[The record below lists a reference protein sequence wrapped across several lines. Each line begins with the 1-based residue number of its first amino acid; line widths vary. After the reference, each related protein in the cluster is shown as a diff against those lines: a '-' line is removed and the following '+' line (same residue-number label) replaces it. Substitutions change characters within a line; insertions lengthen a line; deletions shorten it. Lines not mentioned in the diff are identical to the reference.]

1 MLQQVN
7 WTIAAAALILLL
19 ISILSVY
26 RPNLV
31 WGNPAQ
37 LNLPDQTLR
46 RIYRRRQIGTVVFFI
61 AGAALLILSVK

>member
-7 WTIAAAALILLL
+7 WTIAVAALVLL
-19 ISILSVY
+19 IVSILSVY

-31 WGNPAQ
+31 WGDPAP
-37 LNLPDQTLR
+37 LHLPEERLR
-46 RIYRRRQIGTVVFFI
+46 RIYRRRQIGSVVFFI